1 MALLLP
7 YIPITVLGYLTGNVC
22 VDSELPYPH
31 CLLADNNISN
41 GVKHIRCRTG
51 YKRYR
56 VTCEAINRGMITTIA
71 SRNSYSEWLLSK

>member
-1 MALLLP
+1 MVVRSACP
-7 YIPITVLGYLTGNVC
+7 V
-22 VDSELPYPH
+22 EYPH

-71 SRNSYSEWLLSK
+71 STVNGCSVNDIGKL